1 MELVNTHMYYGLI
14 TLRVISPK
22 FVKKAYYYEEE
33 PPVINEIS
41 NNTKGLENKNEFK
54 IESKEKGFFSVQIAS
69 YPNLKMAQDIE
80 RDLKSKTYPAFIQEV
95 VLPGKGTWYR
105 VRIGNFATKEEADL
119 YAKNIRNIDPSINS
133 TLVTLNN

>member
-1 MELVNTHMYYGLI
+1 MSILSML
-14 TLRVISPK
+14 
-22 FVKKAYYYEEE
+22 
-33 PPVINEIS
+33 
-41 NNTKGLENKNEFK
+41 
-54 IESKEKGFFSVQIAS
+54 ESKEKGFFSVQIAS
-69 YPNLKMAQDIE
+69 YPNLKMAQDME